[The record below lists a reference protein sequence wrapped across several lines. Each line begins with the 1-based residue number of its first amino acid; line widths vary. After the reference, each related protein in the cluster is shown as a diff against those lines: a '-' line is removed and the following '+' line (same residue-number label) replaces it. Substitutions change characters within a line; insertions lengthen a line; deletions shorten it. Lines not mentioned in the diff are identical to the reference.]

1 MNMTNNVKPTSSP
14 ENDKF
19 FHRDNLNT
27 GFQVSTL
34 KYIVGLIVRKDTII
48 SKISLRFRNS
58 AYTNTAKNG
67 EINI

>member
-27 GFQVSTL
+27 GFQFSIL
-34 KYIVGLIVRKDTII
+34 KYITIMSKISLII
-48 SKISLRFRNS
+48 SKISLRFRNN

-67 EINI
+67 EINM